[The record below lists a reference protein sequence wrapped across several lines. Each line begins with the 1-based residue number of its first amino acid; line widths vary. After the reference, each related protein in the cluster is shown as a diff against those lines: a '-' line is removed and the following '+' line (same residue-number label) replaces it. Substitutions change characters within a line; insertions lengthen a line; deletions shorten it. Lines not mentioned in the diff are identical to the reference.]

1 MKMIDEI
8 DDRCVINLDL
18 EQTVSSSS
26 LHQDEEVKVKKERI
40 SEVETDKQISLDNGD
55 TFRFSLEIKNDL
67 LIFKLS
73 EIGVLCPFIY
83 ENALSLENLTNEN
96 PVFKQCK
103 TLKDV
108 EEHIQRLFKQS
119 KICLLEINNE
129 ITLQIN
135 AYDISKE
142 VVVRIELKK
151 VMTTDKD
158 EVLNELYDTQKKGIK
173 VFKELENQLKQMG
186 LNDALEE
193 FNRIKK
199 KYKV

>member
-1 MKMIDEI
+1 MKMIDEL

-83 ENALSLENLTNEN
+83 ESALSLKQLTNKN

>member
-1 MKMIDEI
+1 MKMIDEL

-83 ENALSLENLTNEN
+83 ESALSLKQLTNKN
-96 PVFKQCK
+96 PVFKPCQ

-135 AYDISKE
+135 AYNISKE

-173 VFKELENQLKQMG
+173 VFKELENHLKQMG

>member
-1 MKMIDEI
+1 MKMIDEL

-83 ENALSLENLTNEN
+83 ESALSLKQLTNKN

-173 VFKELENQLKQMG
+173 LFKELENHLKQMG

>member
-1 MKMIDEI
+1 MKMIDEL

-18 EQTVSSSS
+18 GQTVSSSS

-96 PVFKQCK
+96 PVFKPCK

-158 EVLNELYDTQKKGIK
+158 GVLNELYDTQKKGIK
-173 VFKELENQLKQMG
+173 LFKELENHLKQMG

>member
-18 EQTVSSSS
+18 GQTVSSSS

-55 TFRFSLEIKNDL
+55 TFRFSLEIKDDL

-83 ENALSLENLTNEN
+83 ESALSLKQLTNKN

-173 VFKELENQLKQMG
+173 LFKELENHLKQMG

>member
-18 EQTVSSSS
+18 GQTVSSSS

-83 ENALSLENLTNEN
+83 ERALSLEDLTNKN

>member
-18 EQTVSSSS
+18 GQTVSSSS

-83 ENALSLENLTNEN
+83 ESALSLKQLTNKN

-119 KICLLEINNE
+119 KICLLENNNE
-129 ITLQIN
+129 IILQIN

-173 VFKELENQLKQMG
+173 LFKELENHLKQMG

>member
-1 MKMIDEI
+1 MKMIDEL

-83 ENALSLENLTNEN
+83 ESALSLKQLTNKN

-173 VFKELENQLKQMG
+173 VFKELENHLKQMG

>member
-1 MKMIDEI
+1 MKMIDEL

-40 SEVETDKQISLDNGD
+40 SEVETDKKISLDNGD
-55 TFRFSLEIKNDL
+55 TFRFSIEIKNDL

-83 ENALSLENLTNEN
+83 ERALSLEHLINKN
-96 PVFKQCK
+96 PVFSSCK

>member
-18 EQTVSSSS
+18 GQTVSSSS

-55 TFRFSLEIKNDL
+55 TFRFSLEIKDDL

-83 ENALSLENLTNEN
+83 ERALSLEDLTNKN

-142 VVVRIELKK
+142 GVVRIELKK

-158 EVLNELYDTQKKGIK
+158 LVLNELYDTQKKGIK

>member
-1 MKMIDEI
+1 MKMIDEL

-40 SEVETDKQISLDNGD
+40 SEVETDKKISLDNGD
-55 TFRFSLEIKNDL
+55 TFRFSIEIKDDL

-83 ENALSLENLTNEN
+83 ERALSLEHLINKN
-96 PVFKQCK
+96 PVFNACK

>member
-1 MKMIDEI
+1 MKMIDEL

-83 ENALSLENLTNEN
+83 ESALSLKQLTNKN

-135 AYDISKE
+135 AYNISKE